1 MSANLQYSVLTRLLT
16 LNNQVHDL
24 ENTLLSVPVPET
36 GARAGTPVGLVEANS
51 IATMQ
56 DQIDQGIRASLT
68 TCWLGMPEDP
78 ED

>member
-24 ENTLLSVPVPET
+24 KNQLLSVSVPET
-36 GARAGTPVGLVEANS
+36 GALAGTPVGVMEVNS

-56 DQIDQGIRASLT
+56 EQIDQGVWASLT
-68 TCWLGMPEDP
+68 TCWLGMPEDL

>member
-24 ENTLLSVPVPET
+24 KNQLLSVSVPET
-36 GARAGTPVGLVEANS
+36 GARVETPVGVVETKS
-51 IATMQ
+51 IADMQ
-56 DQIDQGIRASLT
+56 EQIDQGVRASLT